1 MDKKWLNFAGLLHNC
16 IYNREHANCP
26 YKELRNLDQ
35 VEKLEKL
42 LTIKNSEAKQI
53 QTQCNSLKNHCHQKV
68 TFSLEN
74 LALLN
79 QKGSKSVL
87 SV

>member
-26 YKELRNLDQ
+26 YNQLRNLDQ
-35 VEKLEKL
+35 VEKVDKL
-42 LTIKNSEAKQI
+42 LTIKNSEAKQM
-53 QTQCNSLKNHCHQKV
+53 QEQCNCLRSQCQPKV
-68 TFSLEN
+68 SFSLEN
-74 LALLN
+74 LAVLK
-79 QKGSKSVL
+79 QQARKTAL

>member
-26 YKELRNLDQ
+26 YNQLRNLDQ
-35 VEKLEKL
+35 VEKVDKL
-42 LTIKNSEAKQI
+42 LTIKNSEAKLMQA
-53 QTQCNSLKNHCHQKV
+53 QCNYLRSECQPKV
-68 TFSLEN
+68 AFSLEN
-74 LALLN
+74 LAILK
-79 QKGSKSVL
+79 QKASKTAL

>member
-16 IYNREHANCP
+16 IYNREHAACP

-35 VEKLEKL
+35 VEKLDKL
-42 LTIKNSEAKQI
+42 LAIKNSEAKQM
-53 QTQCNSLKNHCHQKV
+53 QMQCKCLRNQCQQKV

-74 LALLN
+74 LAVLN
-79 QKGSKSVL
+79 QMARKTAL

>member
-16 IYNREHANCP
+16 IYNREHAACP
-26 YKELRNLDQ
+26 YNQLRKMDQ

-42 LTIKNSEAKQI
+42 LTIKNSEAKQM
-53 QTQCNSLKNHCHQKV
+53 QTQCNCLRSQCQPKLA
-68 TFSLEN
+68 FSLES
-74 LALLN
+74 LAVLN
-79 QKGSKSVL
+79 QKARKTAL